1 MRALTWI
8 LGVIIVTLIATQVSA
23 TEMAA
28 SRAPASGVRHS
39 CKIVTGYG
47 TAIGYGQSDL
57 AAKEAAREL
66 CGTKIIDDYM
76 ARRGHIEDSVVDDL
90 ALACVNLECQK

>member
-23 TEMAA
+23 MEMAA
-28 SRAPASGVRHS
+28 SRAPASERHS

-47 TAIGYGQSDL
+47 TAVGYGQSDL
-57 AAKEAAREL
+57 AAKAAAREL

-76 ARRGHIEDSVVDDL
+76 ARRGQIEDSVVDDL